1 MIPPGVRVESLDR
14 DRTLSCL
21 LPLKRFLQRE
31 RPDIFLSNLPHNN
44 LVSIGAAALARVP
57 TRIVAS
63 HHAALAP
70 AYSAYPGWHHRI
82 LPLMYRLSLRH
93 AHGNVAVSEGL
104 ADEIAAI
111 AKLARDRITVIY
123 NPVVLAD
130 FDDRMAEAASHPWLT
145 DDGPPFLLGV
155 GRLAPQK
162 DFKTLL
168 SAFSI
173 VARVRDVRLLLLGEG
188 PQQAELVR
196 WPSRSASAT
205 AWACPASGPTPSL
218 SCGKP
223 PHW

>member
-1 MIPPGVRVESLDR
+1 MVEESETCREGRSRRAVKGKSLVIYLPSLASGGAERLHLNLAPIFRDCGLDVTFLLQRAEGPLLPMIPPGVHVESLDR

-21 LPLKRFLQRE
+21 LPLKRFLPRE

-111 AKLARDRITVIY
+111 AKLAQT
-123 NPVVLAD
+123 
-130 FDDRMAEAASHPWLT
+130 ASPSSTIPL
-145 DDGPPFLLGV
+145 F
-155 GRLAPQK
+155 
-162 DFKTLL
+162 
-168 SAFSI
+168 
-173 VARVRDVRLLLLGEG
+173 
-188 PQQAELVR
+188 
-196 WPSRSASAT
+196 WPISTIAWPRRPAT
-205 AWACPASGPTPSL
+205 RG
-218 SCGKP
+218 
-223 PHW
+223 